1 MTENNI
7 LLNARDLTKTYFSS
21 VGEVQVLHGITMQV
35 FAKEIVTI
43 VGASGVGKS
52 TLLNILGTLD
62 KQTSGKIEFEGTD
75 LATLDDSKLSE
86 FRNKTMGFIF
96 QFHHLLPE
104 LSAVENVMLP
114 ALLKGEPKKSIL
126 GRASMLLNDVELSHR
141 LNHKPSELSGGER
154 QRVAVARSLMNE
166 PKLILADEPAGNLD
180 SGNAEALYESMWKLK
195 EERGQSFVIVTHNE
209 ELAKR
214 ADRTIRME
222 DGLIVD

>member
-7 LLNARDLTKTYFSS
+7 LLNARDLTKTYFST

-35 FAKEIVTI
+35 FSKEIVAI

-62 KQTSGKIEFEGTD
+62 KPTSGTVEIEGTD
-75 LATLDDSKLSE
+75 LSTMDDSELSE

-104 LSAVENVMLP
+104 LSATENVMLP
-114 ALLKGEPKKSIL
+114 ALLKGESKKVIVK
-126 GRASMLLNDVELSHR
+126 RASMLLSDVGLSHR

-222 DGLIVD
+222 DGVIVN

>member
-1 MTENNI
+1 MNENTV
-7 LLNARDLTKTYFSS
+7 LLKASDLKKTYFSS
-21 VGEVQVLHGITMQV
+21 VGEVQVLHGITMEIMT
-35 FAKEIVTI
+35 KEIVTI

-52 TLLNILGTLD
+52 TLLNLLGALD
-62 KQTSGKIEFEGTD
+62 KPTSGKIEIEGTD
-75 LATLDDSKLSE
+75 LSTMDDGELSE

-114 ALLKGEPKKSIL
+114 ALLRGDSKKS
-126 GRASMLLNDVELSHR
+126 GMNRASELLSDVGLSHR
-141 LNHKPSELSGGER
+141 LHHKPSELSGGER

-180 SGNAEALYESMWKLK
+180 SANAESLYELMWMLK
-195 EERGQSFVIVTHNE
+195 EEREQTFVIVTHNE
-209 ELAKR
+209 ELARR

-222 DGLIVD
+222 DGLIVE

>member
-7 LLNARDLTKTYFSS
+7 LLNARDLTKTYFST

-35 FAKEIVTI
+35 FSKEIVAI

-62 KQTSGKIEFEGTD
+62 KPTSGTIEIEGTD
-75 LATLDDSKLSE
+75 LSTMDDSELSE

-104 LSAVENVMLP
+104 LSATENVMLP
-114 ALLKGEPKKSIL
+114 ALLKGESKKIIVS
-126 GRASMLLNDVELSHR
+126 RASMLLSDVGLSHR

-214 ADRTIRME
+214 ADRTIHME
-222 DGLIVD
+222 DGLIVN

>member
-1 MTENNI
+1 
-7 LLNARDLTKTYFSS
+7 
-21 VGEVQVLHGITMQV
+21 
-35 FAKEIVTI
+35 
-43 VGASGVGKS
+43 
-52 TLLNILGTLD
+52 
-62 KQTSGKIEFEGTD
+62 
-75 LATLDDSKLSE
+75 
-86 FRNKTMGFIF
+86 
-96 QFHHLLPE
+96 
-104 LSAVENVMLP
+104 
-114 ALLKGEPKKSIL
+114 
-126 GRASMLLNDVELSHR
+126 MLLSDVGLSHR

-222 DGLIVD
+222 DGVIVN

>member
-7 LLNARDLTKTYFSS
+7 LLNARDLTKTYFST

-35 FAKEIVTI
+35 FSKEIVAI

-52 TLLNILGTLD
+52 TLLNILSTM
-62 KQTSGKIEFEGTD
+62 
-75 LATLDDSKLSE
+75 DDSELSE

-104 LSAVENVMLP
+104 LSATENVMLP
-114 ALLKGEPKKSIL
+114 ALLKGESKKVIVK
-126 GRASMLLNDVELSHR
+126 RASVLLSDVGLSHR

>member
-1 MTENNI
+1 MNKDTV
-7 LLNARDLTKTYFSS
+7 LLKASDLRKTYFSS
-21 VGEVQVLHGITMQV
+21 VGEVQVLHGITMEIMTR
-35 FAKEIVTI
+35 EIVTI

-52 TLLNILGTLD
+52 TLLNLLGALD
-62 KQTSGKIEFEGTD
+62 KPTSGKIEIEGTD
-75 LATLDDSKLSE
+75 LSTMDDGELSE

-114 ALLKGEPKKSIL
+114 ALLRGDSKNSIMN
-126 GRASMLLNDVELSHR
+126 RASELLTDVGLSHR
-141 LNHKPSELSGGER
+141 HHHKPSELSGGER

-180 SGNAEALYESMWKLK
+180 SANAESLYELMWMLK
-195 EERGQSFVIVTHNE
+195 EEKEQTFVIVTHNE
-209 ELAKR
+209 ELANR

-222 DGLIVD
+222 DGLIVS

>member
-1 MTENNI
+1 MNEDNI
-7 LLNARDLTKTYFSS
+7 LLKASDLTKTYFSA
-21 VGEVQVLHGITMQV
+21 VGEVQVLHGITMQIMT
-35 FAKEIVTI
+35 KEILTI

-52 TLLNILGTLD
+52 TLLNLFGALD
-62 KQTSGKIEFEGTD
+62 KPTSGKIEIEGTD
-75 LATLDDSKLSE
+75 ISNMDEGELSE

-104 LSAVENVMLP
+104 FSATENVMLP
-114 ALLKGEPKKSIL
+114 ALLGGDPKKLIMN
-126 GRASMLLNDVELSHR
+126 RASELLSDVGLSHR
-141 LNHKPSELSGGER
+141 LHHKPSELSGGER

-180 SGNAEALYESMWKLK
+180 SGNAESLYDLMWMLK
-195 EERGQSFVIVTHNE
+195 EEREQTFVIVTHNE

-222 DGLIVD
+222 DGLIVS

>member
-1 MTENNI
+1 MNENTV
-7 LLNARDLTKTYFSS
+7 LLKASDLKKTYFSS
-21 VGEVQVLHGITMQV
+21 VGEVQVLHGITMEIMT
-35 FAKEIVTI
+35 KEIVTI

-52 TLLNILGTLD
+52 TLLNLLGALD
-62 KQTSGKIEFEGTD
+62 KPTSGKIEIEGTD
-75 LATLDDSKLSE
+75 LSTMDDGELSE

-114 ALLKGEPKKSIL
+114 ALLRGDSKKSSMN
-126 GRASMLLNDVELSHR
+126 RASELLSDVRLSHR
-141 LNHKPSELSGGER
+141 LHHKPSELSGGER

-180 SGNAEALYESMWKLK
+180 SANAESLYELMWMLK
-195 EERGQSFVIVTHNE
+195 EEREQTFVIVTHNE
-209 ELAKR
+209 ELARR

-222 DGLIVD
+222 DGLIVE